1 MATIKSTDESFK
13 ELIKNEKKLVLTKFT
28 ADWCN
33 PCKAIN
39 PVLEEISEEMANEI
53 IIANHDI
60 DSDPNIAT
68 EHAIRSIPTMF
79 LWKNGKHIDTLVGG
93 TSKSNIVSFIKKHL

>member
-39 PVLEEISEEMANEI
+39 PILEEISEEMANEI
-53 IIANHDI
+53 VIANHNI

-93 TSKSNIVSFIKKHL
+93 TNKSNIVSFIKKHL